1 MRSARADLNIG
12 KRSSL
17 QEDLMRNALRIVAL
31 LLLISIIALAV
42 ASRLATTNAAPADSS
57 PESEI
62 RAQIELQADAWN
74 RGDIDAF
81 MNTYWKSDQ
90 TAFVGANG
98 MTRGWQGVL
107 ERYHKNYP
115 DRAAMGHLTFSNLEI
130 HVLCP
135 DAAFA
140 IGEFHLQREKDNPE
154 GIFTLTFKKFP
165 AGWRIVL
172 DHTTAFAPA
181 VH

>member
-1 MRSARADLNIG
+1 
-12 KRSSL
+12 
-17 QEDLMRNALRIVAL
+17 MRNAFRISAVL
-31 LLLISIIALAV
+31 LVISIIAFAV
-42 ASRLATTNAAPADSS
+42 PPRLATAIAAPGDSS

-62 RAQIELQADAWN
+62 RSQIELQADAWN

-90 TAFVGANG
+90 TAFVGASG

-107 ERYHKNYP
+107 DRYHKNYP

-130 HVLCP
+130 HMLCP

-140 IGEFHLQREKDNPE
+140 IGQFQLQREHDAPA
-154 GIFTLTFKKFP
+154 GMFTLDFKRF
-165 AGWRIVL
+165 AEGWRIVL
-172 DHTTAFAPA
+172 DHTTAFAVPA
-181 VH
+181 H

>member
-1 MRSARADLNIG
+1 LIIG

-17 QEDLMRNALRIVAL
+17 QEELMRNAFRIVAL
-31 LLLISIIALAV
+31 LLLISIIAFAV
-42 ASRLATTNAAPADSS
+42 ASHLATTTAASADSS

-81 MNTYWKSDQ
+81 MNTYRKSDQ

-107 ERYHKNYP
+107 DRYHKNYP

-130 HVLCP
+130 HILCP

-140 IGEFHLQREKDNPE
+140 IGQFQLQREHDAPA
-154 GIFTLTFKKFP
+154 GMFTLDFKKFP
-165 AGWRIVL
+165 EGWRIVL
-172 DHTTAFAPA
+172 DHTTAFASPRQ
-181 VH
+181 